1 MNFFFYTFVLA
12 VAVLLILL
20 AWSLRAP
27 KKRRTPSLGPLA
39 SEQDPDRRHATY
51 LPQIHRALAPED
63 FEFLASRASRRL
75 MRRVGKERRRIALAY
90 LSGVQEDFQR
100 LLKLA
105 RVIAVL
111 SPEVGATQEF
121 ERLQLG
127 VQFALRCHMI
137 RAKLLLGLAPLPQL
151 SGLSNMVSGFAV
163 RMETAVTELGERA
176 ALATELASSLE
187 RRGVDLS

>member
-1 MNFFFYTFVLA
+1 MNFFFYTFILA
-12 VAVLLILL
+12 VAVLLFLL

-27 KKRRTPSLGPLA
+27 KKRRAPSLDPVSSL
-39 SEQDPDRRHATY
+39 EDPDRRHATY
-51 LPQIHRALAPED
+51 LPQIQRALASAD
-63 FEFLASRASRRL
+63 FEFLASRASGRL
-75 MRRVGKERRRIALAY
+75 ARRVRKERRRIALAY

-111 SPEVGATQEF
+111 SPEVGTAQEF
-121 ERLQLG
+121 ERMRLA

-137 RAKLLLGLAPLPQL
+137 RAELLLGLAPLPQL
-151 SGLSNMVSGFAV
+151 SGLSQMVSGFAV
-163 RMETAVTELGERA
+163 RIETAITELGERA

-187 RRGVDLS
+187 RRGADLS